1 MERVVYDGESG
12 QLLTG
17 SLMDYCLPRAD
28 DLPAF
33 QVTLVDNAHCTTN
46 VLGVKGAGE
55 VGAIAG
61 PPAVM
66 NALIDAL
73 VPLGIRHLDMP
84 ATPER
89 VWRAIKTAKQA

>member
-1 MERVVYDGESG
+1 VVYDKESG

-17 SLMDYCLPRAD
+17 SLLDYCLPRAD

-33 QVTLVDNAHCTTN
+33 QVTFAETTPAETN
-46 VLGVKGAGE
+46 PLGAKGIGE
-55 VGAIAG
+55 VGAIAA

-73 VPLGIRHLDMP
+73 SPLGIGDIDMP
-84 ATPER
+84 ATSEKI
-89 VWRAIKTAKQA
+89 WRAIRDAQG